1 MTFYRIV
8 AKDDESKGGI
18 KFPEHV
24 FYRVLEK
31 KGLQFIVIF
40 RPHWN
45 MERKSSTEKERFLL
59 RFRQMKKS
67 YVSVVDFGVFIPPIY
82 SKFAVKCNWNNRA
95 SKRRTEFEFLL
106 MRTF

>member
-24 FYRVLEK
+24 FYRVLQK
-31 KGLQFIVIF
+31 KGLLFIVIF

-45 MERKSSTEKERFLL
+45 MERKSSTEKERFFFTFSPDEKVLCLGGWLWSFYTTNLL
-59 RFRQMKKS
+59 QICREMQLK
-67 YVSVVDFGVFIPPIY
+67 
-82 SKFAVKCNWNNRA
+82 
-95 SKRRTEFEFLL
+95 
-106 MRTF
+106 